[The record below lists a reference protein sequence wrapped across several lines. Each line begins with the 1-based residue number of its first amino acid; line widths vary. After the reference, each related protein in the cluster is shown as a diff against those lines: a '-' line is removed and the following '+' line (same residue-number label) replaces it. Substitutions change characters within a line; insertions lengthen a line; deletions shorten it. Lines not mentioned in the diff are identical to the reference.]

1 MLQTD
6 SRDKSNEHRA
16 FDEIAFMQRRYRW
29 ERPEEER
36 A

>member
-6 SRDKSNEHRA
+6 SRDKANEHRV
-16 FDEIAFMQRRYRW
+16 FDENGVIQRRYRW